1 MNVFNR
7 ILLGIVCVG
16 LTSATLCGLFLWI
29 GILADSEYT
38 WLTKLGVALIILA
51 LFIQGYTSGGDDH
64 SETQRAA

>member
-29 GILADSEYT
+29 VILADNENT
-38 WLTKLGVALIILA
+38 WLTRFGVTLIILA
-51 LFIQGYTSGGDDH
+51 LFIQGYTSGGDDN
-64 SETQRAA
+64 SEAKSAD